1 MVLPLIGSF
10 LASSF
15 APAIAGA
22 TGLSF
27 LANPLVMGFHWV
39 RYWQLAA
46 GGQL

>member
-27 LANPLVMGFHWV
+27 LANPLV
-39 RYWQLAA
+39 A
-46 GGQL
+46 GSIGSGIGACCRGQL